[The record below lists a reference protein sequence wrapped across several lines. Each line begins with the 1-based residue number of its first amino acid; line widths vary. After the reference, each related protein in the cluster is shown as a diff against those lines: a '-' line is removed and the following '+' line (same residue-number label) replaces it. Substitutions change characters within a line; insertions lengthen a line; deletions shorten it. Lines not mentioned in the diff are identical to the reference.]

1 MVQQL
6 HRVVANANARPF
18 DMRALRRLAI
28 WGVSAAAALSV
39 AVLAGYANPA
49 AQRLLGTI
57 AAAIGQIQRQAEVNP
72 APAATRPAEAE
83 NEIRRLAEAVRMLA
97 ADRNELLT
105 RISSI
110 EQSLEDITGSINR
123 QTAAASLPLPP
134 SPDPV
139 AAIPEELPP
148 TPTWVATL
156 PAIGGSAE
164 ADLFKPKIDLR
175 GEFGVDVGSAINFDA
190 LRVLWNSTRAGHAA
204 LLEGLSPRVT
214 VREIGRASCRE
225 RVYGPV

>member
-1 MVQQL
+1 MTDWKSSL
-6 HRVVANANARPF
+6 RYDPTAWLLENA
-18 DMRALRRLAI
+18 
-28 WGVSAAAALSV
+28 SASV
-39 AVLAGYANPA
+39 REKLEAANP
-49 AQRLLGTI
+49 QM
-57 AAAIGQIQRQAEVNP
+57 AAAI
-72 APAATRPAEAE
+72 RPAEAE
-83 NEIRRLAEAVRMLA
+83 NEIRRLAEAMRALS

-156 PAIGGSAE
+156 PVIGGSAE

-190 LRVLWNSTRAGHAA
+190 LRVLWNSTKGAARRPLPARRRA
-204 LLEGLSPRVT
+204 
-214 VREIGRASCRE
+214 RE
-225 RVYGPV
+225 